1 MKADSQTEADVI
13 DTLGRFIKAYNQK
26 DINGILRLFAPDR
39 DVVFYGNGEDEKSIG
54 IEGIRE
60 QAEHDW
66 TQDASVSLEVQWSSV
81 SSAGSVAWLAAD
93 LKIHAR
99 VGGIEMI
106 MPARL
111 TAVLE
116 NRAGKWF
123 FMQWHASLPT
133 IEEPAIQQI

>member
-1 MKADSQTEADVI
+1 MKADSRTEAEVMAA
-13 DTLGRFIKAYNQK
+13 LVGFIKAYNEK
-26 DINGILRLFAPDR
+26 NLDGILGLFAPDP

-66 TQDASVSLEVQWSSV
+66 SQSASVSLEIKWSSV
-81 SSAGSVAWLAAD
+81 SSAGFVAWAAAD
-93 LKIHAR
+93 IMIHAG
-99 VGGIEMI
+99 VGGMEMT

-116 NRAGKWF
+116 KRGSEWLF
-123 FMQWHASLPT
+123 VQWHTSLPT
-133 IEEPAIQQI
+133 IEQPENR